1 MEFTFKGEQW
11 ELERFC
17 RVIAFASQPA
27 KEEPK
32 EFVRPPY
39 SATTYE
45 FPAGT
50 CAKVKAG
57 SFDKAVA
64 LLEDFV
70 LIFPRDAENLV
81 AHIRSLP

>member
-1 MEFTFKGEQW
+1 MEFSFKGEQW
-11 ELERFC
+11 ELERFYK
-17 RVIAFASQPA
+17 VIAFASPPA

-50 CAKVKAG
+50 CAKVKVLSYGDA
-57 SFDKAVA
+57 FILVRKITLTNDRQTDA
-64 LLEDFV
+64 L
-70 LIFPRDAENLV
+70 ISY
-81 AHIRSLP
+81 IRSLP